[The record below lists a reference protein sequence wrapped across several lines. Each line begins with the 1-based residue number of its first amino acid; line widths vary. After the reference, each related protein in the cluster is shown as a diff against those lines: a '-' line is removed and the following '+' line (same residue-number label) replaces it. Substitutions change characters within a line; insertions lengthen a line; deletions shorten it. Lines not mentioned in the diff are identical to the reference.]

1 METLESF
8 VRDVRYV
15 TRALLRTPAFFF
27 VTVITLGL
35 GIGATTAMY
44 TVIDGVLLRPLPY
57 SEPDRIVQLW
67 QVGEKGGRGQV
78 SDPNYEDWK
87 AGTRSFSA
95 MTQFADWGI
104 TSVAGASEPVR
115 VRVAVIGSDFLRI
128 LRVQPIRGR
137 SFVAEEQQ
145 PGGAPAALVSERFW
159 KRFLSERSDLSGTT
173 LTFEGNA
180 YPVVGVLPATVDLPA
195 GADLWIAR
203 ELIPRNPHRTGHNWL
218 ALARV
223 ADGVTVEQ
231 ANREI
236 STLSRRL
243 KQQYGDETWMFDAA
257 AVPLREQM
265 VGKTRPALLLLLAA
279 SVFLLAIACANVVN
293 LLVARAAV
301 REGELAVRLALGAGR
316 GRIAQQFLA
325 EALVL
330 ALAGGALGVMLAALG
345 VKGLLALEPGDLP
358 RVGAVGVDWRVLAFA
373 LGLSVFVAAVLGLL
387 SALRGSR
394 GDLRQAMAQA
404 QRTQAGAGAS
414 YRVRGA
420 LVVAQVSLTLV
431 LLVGAGLLARSFLR
445 LAQVDPGY
453 RTERALIL
461 DISPSVPDG
470 PAGQRERVR
479 LYDEI
484 MARLATLPGV
494 SAVGGVS
501 AFPLSAGGNHAN
513 GTFIVMSRPDEQLDM
528 AQLPALM
535 KDPSRIGDAEFR
547 VAGPGYFKAMNIP
560 VIRGRVLEDRD
571 GPDAPHVG
579 VISASLAKAKWPNE
593 DPIGKIV
600 QYGNMDG
607 DLHPF
612 TVVGVVGDVREASL
626 ADQPRPTFY
635 ASYRQRPVQAREFF
649 FVVSGSAPPEA
660 IIPAAR
666 RIVSDLRPDVPPR
679 FRTIRTVVSESV
691 ADRRFVLLLVGVFG
705 GAAMLL
711 ATLGV
716 YSVIAYVVTQRRQ
729 EIGVRVALGAQSADV
744 LGMVLRQGF
753 TLAFLGIAIGTVA
766 ALFAGRLLSRF
777 LFGVTPNDPVA
788 FGGVILMLAVVA
800 LVASFVPALRATR
813 VDPMTALRNS

>member
-15 TRALLRTPAFFF
+15 TRALLRTPAFFA
-27 VTVITLGL
+27 VTVLTLGL
-35 GIGATTAMY
+35 GIGATTAIY

-57 SEPDRIVQLW
+57 REPDRIVQLW
-67 QVGEKGGRGQV
+67 QLGEKGGRGQV

-137 SFVAEEQQ
+137 SFVAEEQRL
-145 PGGAPAALVSERFW
+145 GGVPAALVSERFW
-159 KRFLSERSDLSGTT
+159 RRYLGERSDLGGVT
-173 LTFEGNA
+173 LTFEGSA
-180 YPVVGVLPATVDLPA
+180 FPVVGVLPATVDFPV

-203 ELIPRNPHRTGHNWL
+203 ELVPRNPNRTGHNWM
-218 ALARV
+218 AIARV

-265 VGKTRPALLLLLAA
+265 VGKTRPTLLLLLAA
-279 SVFLLAIACANVVN
+279 SAFLLAIACANVVN

-301 REGELAVRLALGAGR
+301 REGELAVRLALGASR
-316 GRIAQQFLA
+316 GRIARQFLA
-325 EALVL
+325 EAFVL
-330 ALAGGALGVMLAALG
+330 ALAGGALGVILATLG
-345 VKGLLALEPGDLP
+345 VKALLALEPGNLP
-358 RVGAVGVDWRVLAFA
+358 RVVAVGVDWRVLAFA
-373 LGLSVFVAAVLGLL
+373 LGLSVLVAAVLGLL
-387 SALRGSR
+387 SAIRGSR

-453 RTERALIL
+453 RTERALVL
-461 DISPSVPDG
+461 DMSPSVPEG

-484 MARLATLPGV
+484 TSRLSALPGV
-494 SAVGGVS
+494 SAVGGVN
-501 AFPLSAGGNHAN
+501 AFPLTGGNHAN
-513 GTFIVMSRPDEQLDM
+513 GTFVIMGRPDEQLDM

-535 KDPSRIGDAEFR
+535 KDPSRSGDAEFR

-560 VIRGRVLEDRD
+560 VVRGRVFEDRD
-571 GPDAPHVG
+571 GPAAPHVG

-593 DPIGKIV
+593 NPIGKII

-635 ASYRQRPVQAREFF
+635 ADYRQRPGQAREFY
-649 FVVSGSAPPEA
+649 FVVTGSAPPEA
-660 IIPAAR
+660 IIPSAR

-705 GAAMLL
+705 AAAMLL

-753 TLAFLGIAIGTVA
+753 TLAFVGIGIGTVA
-766 ALFAGRLLSRF
+766 ALFVGRLLSRF
-777 LFGVTPNDPVA
+777 LFGVAPNDPVA
-788 FGGVILMLAVVA
+788 FGGVILVLAVVA